1 VLVQVDTAGIRK
13 FTRRAE
19 NSIED
24 MAVADALRAMKVAEV
39 AVLVIDAEELFLHRQ
54 ELAICNAILN
64 EGRALVIVANK
75 MDLLEMSSEY
85 GPVDFANQVRQQLKT
100 AIPILR
106 NTPILPMSC
115 HTEEGVSHLLPA
127 VFDAK
132 LRWSRIISTGLLNRW
147 LKEVSKGSPLPVVGG
162 VRSKLKY
169 ILQSKARPPSF
180 IIFSNVDHL
189 PGISSPAKLCF
200 FCKIREP
207 YLFF

>member
-1 VLVQVDTAGIRK
+1 
-13 FTRRAE
+13 
-19 NSIED
+19 

-39 AVLVIDAEELFLHRQ
+39 AVLVLDAEELYLHRQ
-54 ELAICNAILN
+54 ELAICNAVIR

-85 GPVDFANQVRQQLKT
+85 GPVEFANQVRVQLET

-115 HTEEGVSHLLPA
+115 HNDEGVSHLLPA

-132 LRWSRIISTGLLNRW
+132 RRWSRTISTGVLNRW
-147 LKEVSKGSPLPVVGG
+147 LKEVSEGSPLPVVGG

-169 ILQSKARPPSF
+169 ILQSKGRPPSF
-180 IIFSNVDHL
+180 IIFANVDHL
-189 PGISSPAKLCF
+189 PGMLSPASCFLLSSPSYF
-200 FCKIREP
+200 
-207 YLFF
+207 